1 MASADGLRLMVRVT
15 PRSGRDAIEGMR
27 LEADGRAY
35 LAVKVSAMP
44 SDGAANEAVTR
55 TVARALDVAP
65 RKVAIVSGDTSRV
78 KQLRVEGDAAA
89 LATRLQALIKE
100 KPA

>member
-1 MASADGLRLMVRVT
+1 MT
-15 PRSGRDAIEGMR
+15 PRGGRDAVEGVR
-27 LEADGRAY
+27 IEADGRAY
-35 LAVKVSAMP
+35 LAVKVSAAP
-44 SDGAANEAVTR
+44 SDGAANDAVIR

-89 LATRLQALIKE
+89 LAARLQALIEE
-100 KPA
+100 KSA